1 MGQETRSWGEL
12 AIVHKSLCVSRFDS
26 ARMEKPSVGRPACWL
41 DFEQS
46 LQLGFEAADDREEAV
61 VEGAIGRDGLSQRNA
76 LDLRSVQDDEAAELA
91 LVHQIDGRKAVT
103 RRQHAV
109 KGRGSAAPLRVSQVD

>member
-46 LQLGFEAADDREEAV
+46 LQLGFEAADDRDDQGDADQDRQ
-61 VEGAIGRDGLSQRNA
+61 EGGGDGLVGSVVGACHRNRRVP
-76 LDLRSVQDDEAAELA
+76 RSPWN
-91 LVHQIDGRKAVT
+91 G
-103 RRQHAV
+103 
-109 KGRGSAAPLRVSQVD
+109 GSA